1 MEASAQYLGKH
12 AIVIGGGIAGMLT
25 ARVLSEF
32 FERVTVLERDNIG
45 DSLKSRRSVPQGHH
59 AHFLLK
65 GGEQSMEN
73 LFPEL
78 VKEMVDLGSVPLR
91 ISQDIIFS
99 GFLEQPR
106 RDLDITCHCQTRG
119 LLECCL
125 RRRVNKHLNI
135 ETRWGCSV
143 TALLADRSKRLVLG
157 VRYRD
162 KAGMERSLDAH
173 LVIEAS
179 GRGVQ
184 SQRWL
189 EELG

>member
-78 VKEMVDLGSVPLR
+78 VKEMVELGSVPLR
-91 ISQDIIFS
+91 ILARILSSPASWNSQ
-99 GFLEQPR
+99 E
-106 RDLDITCHCQTRG
+106 
-119 LLECCL
+119 
-125 RRRVNKHLNI
+125 
-135 ETRWGCSV
+135 ETSISHATVR
-143 TALLADRSKRLVLG
+143 LAVSWNV
-157 VRYRD
+157 
-162 KAGMERSLDAH
+162 
-173 LVIEAS
+173 AS
-179 GRGVQ
+179 AD
-184 SQRWL
+184 
-189 EELG
+189 E